1 MEPTIGLPGTVA
13 NYIVG
18 LLVVA
23 LGWVVRGYAADVK
36 RLKATHMTR
45 AEISQAMAD
54 QAEATAKLIAAHQ
67 ASTLASFTE
76 LRTSGEARQLEN
88 TGNFR
93 EIRARL
99 DALNDTL
106 IKVALK

>member
-1 MEPTIGLPGTVA
+1 MEPTALPHDLA
-13 NYIVG
+13 NYVFG
-18 LLVVA
+18 LLVAA
-23 LGWVVRGYAADVK
+23 LMWVVRGYVSDVK
-36 RLKATHMTR
+36 KLKATHMTR
-45 AEISQAMAD
+45 AEIAQALET
-54 QAEATAKLIAAHQ
+54 QTEATARLIAAHQ
-67 ASTLASFTE
+67 AATAVSFAE
-76 LRTSGEARQLEN
+76 LRASGESRQMEN

>member
-1 MEPTIGLPGTVA
+1 MEPTGIPSNWASYVF
-13 NYIVG
+13 G
-18 LLVVA
+18 LLVAA
-23 LGWVVRGYAADVK
+23 LMWVVRGHMTDMK
-36 RLKATHMTR
+36 KLKATHMTR
-45 AEISQAMAD
+45 AEISQALAD

-67 ASTLASFTE
+67 TSTATSFAE